1 MILLGAGHDVRPD
14 SFAVSLSPTVGSGTQ
29 WSGVL
34 CHHLR
39 EGESTRD
46 QADSFGGS
54 GTVAAA
60 TVECCDPKEGQEG
73 HCLILGVS
81 RWDSSPAVHGTSGG
95 TDNRVV

>member
-39 EGESTRD
+39 EGGSPPETR
-46 QADSFGGS
+46 QTASEEVEQWQQPLLSVVIQRRVRKG
-54 GTVAAA
+54 VA
-60 TVECCDPKEGQEG
+60 
-73 HCLILGVS
+73 
-81 RWDSSPAVHGTSGG
+81 
-95 TDNRVV
+95 